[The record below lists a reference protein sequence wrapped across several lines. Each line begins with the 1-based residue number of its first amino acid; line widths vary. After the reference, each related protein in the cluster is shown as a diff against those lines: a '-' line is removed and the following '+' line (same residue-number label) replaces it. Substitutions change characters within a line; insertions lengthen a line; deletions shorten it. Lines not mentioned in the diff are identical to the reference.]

1 MAKAKPARSG
11 GDPITEMARR
21 LARLHPDAPA
31 RTLARRLV
39 KEANGAITLHQA
51 RMRIQRQFG
60 VQGKK
65 HRAQFKAAAP
75 RAPRKAGESVAMPK
89 SMAEP
94 WTPHVMNVIGPI
106 GILSDVHVPYHSEIA
121 VAAAIGH
128 LKGENLSALLLN
140 GDIADF
146 YAISRYMKDPAQRDF
161 KGELDA
167 VRGFISY
174 LRQEFPDI
182 PIVYKAGNHEE
193 RWTHWLWQHA
203 AEISDD
209 PRMSLVAWL
218 DLDKH
223 GVEWVEDKR
232 PVLLG
237 KLPVLHGHE
246 LPSGM
251 AAPVN
256 VARGAFMKTLSTV
269 MVGHS
274 HRTSNH
280 AESDMWHKE
289 TGCWSTGCLC
299 DLRPEYARVNRWN
312 WGFATVTV
320 HKGGA
325 FDVHNYRV
333 MHDGTVR
340 TA

>member
-1 MAKAKPARSG
+1 
-11 GDPITEMARR
+11 
-21 LARLHPDAPA
+21 
-31 RTLARRLV
+31 
-39 KEANGAITLHQA
+39 
-51 RMRIQRQFG
+51 
-60 VQGKK
+60 
-65 HRAQFKAAAP
+65 
-75 RAPRKAGESVAMPK
+75 MPK
-89 SMAEP
+89 SMAET
-94 WTPHVMNVIGPI
+94 WTPHRMNVIGNV

-121 VAAAIGH
+121 VAAAVGF
-128 LKGENLSALLLN
+128 LKDQELSGLLLN

-146 YAISRYMKDPAQRDF
+146 YAISRYMKDPKQRDF
-161 KGELDA
+161 KGELEA
-167 VRGFISY
+167 VRDFLAY

-182 PIVYKAGNHEE
+182 PIVYKTGNHEE
-193 RWTHWLWQHA
+193 RWQHWLWQHA

-209 PRMSLVAWL
+209 PRMSLTAWL
-218 DLDKH
+218 GFTENNIEL
-223 GVEWVEDKR
+223 VEDKR

-333 MHDGTVR
+333 MQDGTVR

>member
-1 MAKAKPARSG
+1 MA
-11 GDPITEMARR
+11 GDLITEIAKR
-21 LARLHPDAPA
+21 LARMHPDAPA

-39 KEANGAITLHQA
+39 KEANGAITIEQA
-51 RMRIQRQFG
+51 RFRIQRQFG
-60 VQGKK
+60 VHGKK
-65 HRAQFKAAAP
+65 HRKQIKPVAP
-75 RAPRKAGESVAMPK
+75 RAPRTAGEILPMPK
-89 SMAEP
+89 SMAET
-94 WTPHVMNVIGPI
+94 WSAHRMNVVGNV

-121 VAAAIGH
+121 VAAAVGF
-128 LKGENLSALLLN
+128 LKQQNLSGLLLN

-146 YAISRYMKDPAQRDF
+146 YAISRYTKDPKQRDF
-161 KGELDA
+161 KGELEA
-167 VRGFISY
+167 VRAFIAY
-174 LRQEFPDI
+174 LRQQFPNM
-182 PIVYKAGNHEE
+182 PIVFKAGNHEE
-193 RWTHWLWQHA
+193 RWQHWLWQHA

-209 PRMSLVAWL
+209 PRMSLTAWL
-218 DLDKH
+218 GFSEYGIEL
-223 GVEWVEDKR
+223 VEDKR
-232 PVLLG
+232 PVMLG

-299 DLRPEYARVNRWN
+299 DLRPDYARINRWN
-312 WGFATVTV
+312 WGFSMVAI

>member
-1 MAKAKPARSG
+1 MARDNA
-11 GDPITEMARR
+11 DPITHMARR
-21 LARLHPDAPA
+21 LCKAHPDAPSLS
-31 RTLARRLV
+31 LARRLV
-39 KEANGAITLHQA
+39 KETGGAITLHQA
-51 RMRIQRQFG
+51 RMRITRQFG
-60 VQGKK
+60 VQGNKSRK
-65 HRAQFKAAAP
+65 TVKSVAVRE
-75 RAPRKAGESVAMPK
+75 PRKAGEIYAMPK

-94 WTPHVMNVIGPI
+94 WTPHVMKVLGPV
-106 GILSDVHVPYHSEIA
+106 GIISDVHVPYHSEVA
-121 VAAAIGH
+121 VAAAVGF
-128 LKGENLSALLLN
+128 LKDQNLAGLLLN

-146 YAISRYMKDPAQRDF
+146 YAISRYMKDPTQRDF
-161 KGELDA
+161 KGELEA
-167 VRGFISY
+167 VRAFIQW
-174 LRQEFPDI
+174 LRSEFPDI
-182 PIVYKAGNHEE
+182 PIVYKLGNHEE

-209 PRMSLVAWL
+209 PRMSLGAWL

-223 GVEWVEDKR
+223 GVELVEDQR
-232 PVLLG
+232 PVMLG

-246 LPSGM
+246 LPRGM

-256 VARGAFMKTLSTV
+256 VARGAFLRTLSTV
-269 MVGHS
+269 LVGHS

-299 DLRPEYARVNRWN
+299 DLRPEYSVINRWN
-312 WGFATVTV
+312 HGFAVATV

-333 MHDGTVR
+333 MSDGTVR
-340 TA
+340 SA

>member
-1 MAKAKPARSG
+1 MA
-11 GDPITEMARR
+11 GDLITEIAKR
-21 LARLHPDAPA
+21 LARMHPDAPA

-39 KEANGAITLHQA
+39 KEANGAITIEQA
-51 RMRIQRQFG
+51 RLRIQRQFG
-60 VQGKK
+60 VHGKK
-65 HRAQFKAAAP
+65 HRKQIKPVAP
-75 RAPRKAGESVAMPK
+75 RAPRTSGEILPMPK
-89 SMAEP
+89 SMAET
-94 WTPHVMNVIGPI
+94 WTAHRMNVVGNV

-121 VAAAIGH
+121 VAAAVGF
-128 LKGENLSALLLN
+128 LKQQNLSGLLLN

-146 YAISRYMKDPAQRDF
+146 YAISRYTKDPKQRDF
-161 KGELDA
+161 KGELEA
-167 VRGFISY
+167 VRAFIAY
-174 LRQEFPDI
+174 LRQQFPDM
-182 PIVYKAGNHEE
+182 PIVFKVGNHEE
-193 RWTHWLWQHA
+193 RWQHWLWQHA

-209 PRMSLVAWL
+209 PRMSLTAWL
-218 DLDKH
+218 GFNEY
-223 GVEWVEDKR
+223 GVELVEDKR

-299 DLRPEYARVNRWN
+299 DLRPDYARINRWN
-312 WGFATVTV
+312 WGFAMVTV
-320 HKGGA
+320 HKAGEV
-325 FDVHNYRV
+325 DVHNYRV